1 MPELKSK
8 EVPLLFKGH
17 MVRALIR
24 KENPKQVT
32 RRIADQTGPVKL
44 HKKGDL
50 IWVKETFQVV
60 GDIAVE
66 PCDRKYLVYK
76 ATFPNCA
83 WKGFE
88 NVPAINEMTWRPS
101 LFMPR
106 WASRITLEVTQDAWA
121 ERLQNISEESALAE
135 GFIKLPDGRVVEYA
149 GAEEFGFHW
158 PNAIEAY
165 RSLWN
170 DINLVPKSINKNK
183 HVLSFVSYPWCNAD
197 FDAEYPGIRELGVFR
212 SKPIEVIENP
222 LVTVTPFKLKELRT

>member
-8 EVPLLFKGH
+8 EVPLLFKSH

-50 IWVKETFQVV
+50 IWVKETFRYFDSSDEC
-60 GDIAVE
+60 GCSE
-66 PCDRKYLVYK
+66 SPCGCPSNGTILYK
-76 ATFPNCA
+76 ATHNTGA
-83 WKGFE
+83 
-88 NVPAINEMTWRPS
+88 NEKWTPS

-106 WASRITLEVTQDAWA
+106 WASRITLKVTKDAWA
-121 ERLQNISEESALAE
+121 EHLQDITEESALAE

-149 GAEEFGFHW
+149 GAEEFGLYW

-183 HVLSFVSYPWCNAD
+183 QVISFVSYPWCNTD
-197 FDAEYPGIRELGVFR
+197 FDAEYPGIRASGVFR
-212 SKPIEVIENP
+212 GKPIEVIENP
-222 LVTVTPFKLKELRT
+222 LVTVTPFRLKELRT